1 MFSDSKIKQNFEVNE
16 GKLRYRIKY
25 RLALH
30 FKSIL
35 QKRHRKFSFVVSFDV
50 SWNSKTKEWQLDLVN
65 QFLFK
70 KTLEKLKHTS
80 ISNLMVILLQT
91 IFWNIFVNH

>member
-1 MFSDSKIKQNFEVNE
+1 MNMFFREMFSDSKIKQNFEVNE

-25 RLALH
+25 RLAPH

-50 SWNSKTKEWQLDLVN
+50 S
-65 QFLFK
+65 
-70 KTLEKLKHTS
+70 
-80 ISNLMVILLQT
+80 
-91 IFWNIFVNH
+91 